1 MKASI
6 FIATSL
12 DGYIARKNGD
22 IDFLSGY
29 ESQNPNEDYGYKE
42 FIDSVDAL
50 VMGRNSFEKVLTFG
64 EWSYGN
70 KPVFVLSSK
79 QVEIPQELPDC
90 VEAVS
95 CPPKELFSLLSKRG
109 MSHLYIDGGK
119 TIQNFLQARL
129 IQKLI
134 ITRIP
139 VVLGSG
145 IPLFGNLQHDIKLKH
160 IKTRQYDSGLVQSCY
175 EVIS

>member
-22 IDFLSGY
+22 IDFLSGN
-29 ESQNPNEDYGYKE
+29 ESQNPEKDYGYKE

-50 VMGRNSFEKVLTFG
+50 VMGRNSFEKVLTCG
-64 EWSYGN
+64 EWPYGN

-79 QVEIPQELPDC
+79 QVKIPQELPDC

-95 CPPKELFSLLSKRG
+95 CSPKELASLLSKRG

-119 TIQNFLQARL
+119 TIQSFLQARL
-129 IQKLI
+129 IQTLI

-139 VVLGSG
+139 ILIGSG
-145 IPLFGNLQHDIKLKH
+145 IPLFGNLEQDIKLKH
-160 IKTRQYDSGLVQSCY
+160 IKTQQFDSGLVQSRY
-175 EVIS
+175 KVIA